1 MSRSLSSV
9 DEPHDI
15 PHFDVIVVGAGISG
29 IGMAW
34 HLRQSLPQ
42 KSFAVLEARDG
53 IGGTWDLFKYPG
65 IRSDSDLH
73 TYGFGFEPW
82 TDDDSIASG
91 EKIMR
96 YLHRTVDD
104 HDLARHITFG
114 VKVERVEWS
123 TPDQRWTVHA
133 RTTGD
138 GATDG
143 AAVRYS
149 CSWVV
154 ATTGYFRYER
164 GHQPDFPGL
173 DGYRG
178 TFVHPQHWPEGLDV
192 AGKRVVVIGSGATAV
207 TLVPALAERGAH
219 VTMLQR
225 SPTYYMTLPRQDPV
239 AKLLYKV
246 LPTEKAYRWTREKN
260 RRTADAFY
268 RLCRARPDTMKRF
281 LVEQA
286 AKHLP
291 AGYDVDTHFTPHYGP
306 WDQRVCFVPNADF
319 FRAISAEGGE
329 GRAEVVTDTIETF
342 TERGIRLTSGTELEA
357 DVVVSATGLHL
368 RALGGIE
375 TVVDGEVFHPRDRV
389 VYKSVMLSDVPN
401 FAFVF
406 GYTNASWTL
415 KVDLVNEWVCRT
427 IAYMDRMGYAEA
439 VPRNDDPAMPT
450 RPMLELDAGYVRRA
464 VDEFPKQGTGPW
476 SVEMSYD
483 ADRRR
488 LRHDPVDD
496 GVLRFSRARV
506 ATTA

>member
-1 MSRSLSSV
+1 MTELG
-9 DEPHDI
+9 ETQ
-15 PHFDVIVVGAGISG
+15 HFDVIVVGAGISG
-29 IGMAW
+29 IGMAY

-42 KSFAVLEARDG
+42 KTFAVLEAREE
-53 IGGTWDLFKYPG
+53 IGGTWDLFRYPG

-91 EKIMR
+91 DKIMR

-114 VKVERVEWS
+114 VKVERTAWS

-133 RTTGD
+133 RTTAGE
-138 GATDG
+138 
-143 AAVRYS
+143 AVTYT

-164 GHQPDFPGL
+164 GHQPDFPGV
-173 DGYRG
+173 DGFRG
-178 TFVHPQHWPEGLDV
+178 AFVHPQHWPEGLDV

-207 TLVPALAERGAH
+207 TLVPALAELGAH

-246 LPTEKAYRWTREKN
+246 LPTDKAYAWTREKN
-260 RRTADAFY
+260 RRTADTFY
-268 RLCRARPDTMKRF
+268 RLCRARPDTMKKF
-281 LVEQA
+281 LVNNA
-286 AKHLP
+286 AKRLP
-291 AGYDVDTHFTPHYGP
+291 ERIDVGTHFTPHYGP
-306 WDQRVCFVPNADF
+306 WDQRVCFVPNSDF
-319 FRAISAEGGE
+319 FRAFSDEAGPGSAD
-329 GRAEVVTDTIETF
+329 VVTDTVDSF
-342 TERGIRLTSGTELEA
+342 TEHGVRLASGQELEA
-357 DVVVSATGLHL
+357 DVVVSATGLSL
-368 RALGGIE
+368 LALGGIE
-375 TVVDGEVFHPRDRV
+375 TVVDGEVMHPRDRL

-415 KVDLVNEWVCRT
+415 KVDLVNEWVCRAL
-427 IAYMDRMGYAEA
+427 AYMDRMGYTEA
-439 VPRNDDPAMPT
+439 VAVNDDPDMP
-450 RPMLELDAGYVRRA
+450 RKPMLDLDAGYVKRA
-464 VDEFPKQGTGPW
+464 VDDFPKQGTGPW
-476 SVEMSYD
+476 SVMMRYD
-483 ADRRR
+483 ADRQR
-488 LRHDPVDD
+488 LRHAPVDD

-506 ATTA
+506 PTTT